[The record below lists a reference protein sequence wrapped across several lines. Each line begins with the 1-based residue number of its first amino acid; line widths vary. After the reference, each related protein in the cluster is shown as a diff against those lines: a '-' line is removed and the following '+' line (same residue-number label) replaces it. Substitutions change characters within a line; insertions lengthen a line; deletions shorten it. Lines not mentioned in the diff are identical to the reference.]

1 MKEIAVK
8 TTENE
13 ELFILKKTMAK
24 YGWKSSLLRN
34 KKSGILLLV
43 KSAVAPVYVLKAN
56 NNDVNL
62 VETRTVHF
70 S

>member
-1 MKEIAVK
+1 
-8 TTENE
+8 
-13 ELFILKKTMAK
+13 MAK
-24 YGWKSSLLRN
+24 YGWKCSLLHS

-43 KSAVAPVYVLKAN
+43 KSAVATVYVLTAN

-70 S
+70 T